1 MLSDGRVMGETNESA
16 QGAKSERAAPARIT
30 VIGPAYPH
38 RGGIAHY
45 TACLAHALSESG
57 CAVQLISFRR
67 LYPRWLFPG
76 KTEFDPSRRP
86 AEFPTERILSP
97 LNPLRWLAA
106 MRAIARFSP
115 DLVIMAWWHSWF
127 FPWTVFCLAWLR
139 WIQRR
144 RTVLLC
150 HNIGSHDHRVAD
162 SVAWPVLSRLPHAH
176 IVHQSDGPKRIRAL
190 NPKALVVC
198 SPHPVY
204 EFFCDAAVT
213 REEARRRL
221 NLNPSDEVCLVFGL
235 VRRYKGVDIAIE
247 AARLLQDRPNFRLL
261 VAGEFYEPRDPYDR
275 MIQRL
280 GLAGRAILEDRYIP
294 NEEVALYYRAADV
307 LVAPYREA
315 SHSGVVQIA
324 VGFGLPVIASDVG
337 GMKDLVSDGETGL
350 LVPAVDAKAL
360 ADAVRRFF
368 DQGLAVV
375 FRQNI
380 EKQKG
385 RFSWSGLAEKILNM
399 VQ

>member
-1 MLSDGRVMGETNESA
+1 
-16 QGAKSERAAPARIT
+16 
-30 VIGPAYPH
+30 
-38 RGGIAHY
+38 
-45 TACLAHALSESG
+45 
-57 CAVQLISFRR
+57 LISFRR

-106 MRAIARFSP
+106 MRAIACFSP
-115 DLVIMAWWHSWF
+115 DLVIIAWWHSWF
-127 FPWTVFCLAWLR
+127 FPCTVFCLAWLR

-190 NPKALVVC
+190 NPKAQVIC

-221 NLNPSDEVCLVFGL
+221 SLNPGDEVCLVFGL

-247 AARLLQDRPNFRLL
+247 AARLLQDRPRFRLL

-280 GLAGRAILEDRYIP
+280 GLAGRVILEDRYIP

-337 GMKDLVSDGETGL
+337 GMKDLVSDGKTGL

-385 RFSWSGLAEKILNM
+385 RFSWSSLAEKILNM